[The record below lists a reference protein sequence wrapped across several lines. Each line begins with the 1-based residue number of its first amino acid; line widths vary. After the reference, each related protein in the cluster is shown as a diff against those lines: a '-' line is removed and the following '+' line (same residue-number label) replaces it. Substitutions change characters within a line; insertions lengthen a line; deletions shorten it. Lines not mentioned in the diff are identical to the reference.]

1 MTTPT
6 PRFVIPEDLERVPTR
21 WPLGGFRLTSREI
34 CWLVML
40 GALEV
45 GVLAV
50 LVPVVGIGPLAGFAL
65 AGPVLLGWSLM
76 RIRVNEVPLDG
87 YLLAM
92 ARYWTGPRLLGR
104 QRQRQP
110 LRRARRASLPDPL
123 YRLNLKTPQPASIAR
138 HGWGF
143 RVSR

>member
-1 MTTPT
+1 MTAPT

-21 WPLGGFRLTSREI
+21 WPLGGFRLTSREL
-34 CWLVML
+34 CWLVVL
-40 GALEV
+40 GALEF
-45 GVLAV
+45 GLLSL
-50 LVPVVGIGPLAGFAL
+50 LVPFVGIGPLAGFAL
-65 AGPVLLGWSLM
+65 AGPVLLGWALM
-76 RIRVNEVPLDG
+76 RIRVDDEPLDG

-104 QRQRQP
+104 RRQP
-110 LRRARRASLPDPL
+110 LRRRWRASLPDPL
-123 YRLNLKTPQPASIAR
+123 YRLDLKDPRPTTIAR

>member
-1 MTTPT
+1 MTAPT
-6 PRFVIPEDLERVPTR
+6 LRFVIPEDLERVPTR

-34 CWLVML
+34 CWLVVL
-40 GALEV
+40 GALEL
-45 GVLAV
+45 GLLTL
-50 LVPVVGIGPLAGFAL
+50 LVPLVGIGPLAGFAL
-65 AGPVLLGWSLM
+65 AVPVLMGWSLM
-76 RIRVNEVPLDG
+76 RLRVNEVPLDG

-104 QRQRQP
+104 QRQP
-110 LRRARRASLPDPL
+110 LRRAWRASLPDPL
-123 YRLNLKTPQPASIAR
+123 YRLNLKTPQPARVAR